1 MIEAFMPDCAPK
13 GVRLELDSSLGMTG
27 DRKVVGEK
35 PRLDRVM
42 RNLVENALRHGP
54 SGSAV
59 TIAVRRDG
67 ECVFVSVDDEGA
79 GIEPDLA
86 GKLFDKFAQGRERS
100 GKAGLGLHFC
110 RVIVERWG
118 GSIGDSPRPEG
129 GSRF

>member
-1 MIEAFMPDCAPK
+1 
-13 GVRLELDSSLGMTG
+13 
-27 DRKVVGEK
+27 VGEK

-67 ECVFVSVDDEGA
+67 ECVFISVDDEGA

-100 GKAGLGLHFC
+100 GKAGLGLYFC
-110 RVIVERWG
+110 RVIVEHWG
-118 GSIGDSPRPEG
+118 EASATAPVQKAGVDSGFACLAPYTPETG
-129 GSRF
+129 